1 MRRDHSREEES
12 MSTDSPATDYRE
24 LTARGRQTW
33 SSGDFNEIA
42 RQTMAVAEDLCREVD
57 PRPNEAVLDIACGSG
72 NLALV
77 AARRYCDVSGIDL
90 APNLIDRAR
99 IRAAA
104 DGLAIDFQ
112 VGDAQELPFPDAS
125 FDVVT
130 SVFGVMFAPDQER
143 AARELL
149 RVCRPGGRIGLA
161 SWMPEAFGFDFF
173 GAHARHAPPPA
184 GMASPLR
191 WGTPAVL
198 DELLGPD
205 VDSMNNAKRSSFAY
219 YRSVEHAV
227 GLFEAFFGPT
237 IRAMTAVG
245 ETGTDA
251 LRADLASVFE
261 RYNRADDGTAVVET
275 EYMRTIAIRA

>member
-1 MRRDHSREEES
+1 MAEA
-12 MSTDSPATDYRE
+12 ATDFRE
-24 LTARGRQTW
+24 LTERGRQIW

-42 RQTMAVAEDLCREVD
+42 RQTMAVAEDLCRAVD
-57 PRPNEAVLDIACGSG
+57 PRPGEAVLDIACGSG

-77 AARRYCDVSGIDL
+77 AARRYCEASGIDL
-90 APNLIDRAR
+90 APNLIERAR

-104 DGLAIDFQ
+104 DGLDIDFW
-112 VGDAQELPFPDAS
+112 VGDAQELPYPDAS

-130 SVFGVMFAPDQER
+130 SVFGVMFAPDQEK
-143 AARELL
+143 AAREIL
-149 RVCRPGGRIGLA
+149 RVCRPGGRIALA

-184 GMASPLR
+184 GAASPLR

-198 DELLGPD
+198 DELLGPG
-205 VDSMNNAKRSSFAY
+205 VVSMSGAKTSSFAY

-237 IRAMTAVG
+237 IRALNLVG
-245 ETGTDA
+245 ESGADA
-251 LRADLASVFE
+251 LRADIAAVFE
-261 RYNRADDGTAVVET
+261 RYNRAEDGTAVVET
-275 EYMRTIAIRA
+275 QYMRTIATRA

>member
-1 MRRDHSREEES
+1 
-12 MSTDSPATDYRE
+12 MSSEAATDYRE

-42 RQTMAVAEDLCREVD
+42 RQTMAVAEDLCREID

-90 APNLIDRAR
+90 APNLIERAR
-99 IRAAA
+99 TRAAA
-104 DGLAIDFQ
+104 EGLAVDFR
-112 VGDAQELPFPDAS
+112 VGDAQELPYPDAS

-149 RVCRPGGRIGLA
+149 RVCRPGGRIALA
-161 SWMPEAFGFDFF
+161 SWMPEAFGVDFF
-173 GAHARHAPPPA
+173 GAHARHAPPPP
-184 GMASPLR
+184 GTASPLR
-191 WGTPAVL
+191 WGTPEVL
-198 DELLGPD
+198 DELLGAGAAGM
-205 VDSMNNAKRSSFAY
+205 SNAKRSSFAY
-219 YRSVEHAV
+219 YRSIPHAV
-227 GLFEAFFGPT
+227 SLFEAYFGPT
-237 IRAMTAVG
+237 IRAMSAVG
-245 ETGTDA
+245 EAGADD
-251 LRADLASVFE
+251 LRADLAEVFG

-275 EYMRTIAIRA
+275 QYMRTIATRV